1 MNILKSA
8 TGHYETAGNSAD
20 ADVIIGHS
28 FGTSTHRESP
38 NGALA
43 QFILDHEDG
52 QPIVVDRTLA
62 DAFPK
67 STQLDLIIEGAVS
80 NTTGSVG
87 GSWGILIGAKE
98 FMDQTESV
106 QPLMVAQ
113 AFHIGRVAMQ
123 AEKIGMH
130 NVIIPEQLPDIFDKE
145 SEQFWTRSSSLWIP
159 REVVGSFKLRGQGKL

>member
-1 MNILKSA
+1 MSILKSA
-8 TGHYETAGNSAD
+8 TGHYETAGNTAD

-28 FGTSTHRESP
+28 FGTSIHRESP

-43 QFILDHEDG
+43 RFILDNEAG

-67 STQLDLIIEGAVS
+67 SSLLDVVVDGVVS
-80 NTTGSVG
+80 NGIGSMG
-87 GSWGILIGAKE
+87 GSWGILVRAKE
-98 FMDQTESV
+98 YMDATELT

-123 AEKIGMH
+123 AEKIGMN
-130 NVIIPEQLPDIFDKE
+130 NVIIPERLPDIFDKE